1 MKKIGG
7 VYSEIWPL
15 LLNVK
20 VTEKVKSVLV
30 SGSGVVLAVAC
41 VATLVLKLACVATLV
56 VKIL

>member
-7 VYSEIWPL
+7 VYSEICSL
-15 LLNVK
+15 LDVK